1 MRRLAGRLALVLVC
15 SLLTPGMLLARS
27 AEHPVEQLDRVHRAA
42 SSLNFSGTYVH
53 SHGEGLF
60 TAKIYQQVDRAR
72 SKVRVVSVDGEPRE
86 VIRSSD
92 AIKTFIPEKKTVR
105 VTRMAPRL
113 VDFPGILQGNAS
125 DVLLHY
131 RLKVTPGK
139 RVAGLLTDLIE
150 LEPVDGHRYAWR
162 CWADRRSGLLLKSQQ
177 IASDGRVLAE
187 IAFTE
192 LRLGKKALVKS
203 RYEDQPGWLEQLDDL
218 SPLADTEISGL
229 PGFGGFRPISGL
241 RSADGRRRQIYYSDG
256 LARVSVFIE
265 PGGLQAPHGR
275 AESPGGTSI
284 AALRSEKW
292 LITAIGEVPL
302 STAVALAEKVL
313 RDPLP

>member
-1 MRRLAGRLALVLVC
+1 MKNLVGRLVLVAAC
-15 SLLTPGMLLARS
+15 SGLTPDMLLAQA
-27 AEHPVEQLDRVHRAA
+27 AERPSEQLDRVHRAA

-92 AIKTFIPEKKTVR
+92 AIRTFIPEKKTVR
-105 VTRMAPRL
+105 VTRTTLQP
-113 VDFPGILQGNAS
+113 VDFPGILQGSSN

-131 RLKVTPGK
+131 RLKVRPGK

-150 LEPVDGHRYAWR
+150 LEPIDGHRYAWR
-162 CWADRRSGLLLKSQQ
+162 CWADRKSGLLLKSQQ
-177 IASDGRVLAE
+177 IAPDGRVLAE

-192 LRLGKKALVKS
+192 LRLGEKTPVKS
-203 RYEDQPGWLEQLDDL
+203 RYEDQPGWREQLDDL
-218 SPLADTEISGL
+218 APLAEAELAGL
-229 PGFGGFRPISGL
+229 PDFGGFRPISGL
-241 RSADGRRRQIYYSDG
+241 RSADGLRRQIYYSDG

-265 PGGLQAPHGR
+265 AGGLQAPHGR

-302 STAVALAEKVL
+302 STAVALADKV
-313 RDPLP
+313 RRYPLP

>member
-1 MRRLAGRLALVLVC
+1 
-15 SLLTPGMLLARS
+15 
-27 AEHPVEQLDRVHRAA
+27 
-42 SSLNFSGTYVH
+42 
-53 SHGEGLF
+53 
-60 TAKIYQQVDRAR
+60 
-72 SKVRVVSVDGEPRE
+72 
-86 VIRSSD
+86 
-92 AIKTFIPEKKTVR
+92 
-105 VTRMAPRL
+105 MAPRL

-139 RVAGLLTDLIE
+139 RIAGLLTDLIE

-203 RYEDQPGWLEQLDDL
+203 RYEDQPCWLEQLDDL

-256 LARVSVFIE
+256 LARSLSSLSPLVSSPPMGGPSRLGARASPPCAARNGSSPPLVRCPCRLRWRWLKKSCGIHYPRGLFE
-265 PGGLQAPHGR
+265 PKEDRPCIP
-275 AESPGGTSI
+275 SCP
-284 AALRSEKW
+284 
-292 LITAIGEVPL
+292 
-302 STAVALAEKVL
+302 
-313 RDPLP
+313 